1 MATTSASNI
10 ERARE
15 LMRRSR
21 REHFA
26 VGAFNV
32 DNQETLLA
40 IVRAAKAK
48 EAPVLVE
55 VSNDEVSMIGLAN
68 IRSLVD
74 NYRAEYGVE
83 IYINLDHSPSVKA
96 AKAGIDAGF
105 EFIHIDYSQA
115 NRDATEGEIIAAT
128 QEVVAYAKQTTG
140 ALIES
145 EPHYFG
151 GSSNV
156 HTEAIDYDEIRKTFS
171 TPEGAAAFVAESG
184 IDTYAAAIG
193 NLHGRY
199 PVPKQLDLALLQ
211 RIRDA
216 VDCNIS
222 LHGGSGTPG
231 HYFREAARI
240 GVSKIN
246 VNSDLRYAYR
256 TTLEAQLKAN
266 PDQYAIVKVIRPVI
280 DAVQNV
286 VEERI
291 DLFGSAG
298 QARP

>member
-1 MATTSASNI
+1 MFTPSSSTTN
-10 ERARE
+10 
-15 LMRRSR
+15 
-21 REHFA
+21 
-26 VGAFNV
+26 
-32 DNQETLLA
+32 
-40 IVRAAKAK
+40 
-48 EAPVLVE
+48 
-55 VSNDEVSMIGLAN
+55 
-68 IRSLVD
+68 
-74 NYRAEYGVE
+74 
-83 IYINLDHSPSVKA
+83 
-96 AKAGIDAGF
+96 
-105 EFIHIDYSQA
+105 
-115 NRDATEGEIIAAT
+115 
-128 QEVVAYAKQTTG
+128 
-140 ALIES
+140 
-145 EPHYFG
+145 
-151 GSSNV
+151 
-156 HTEAIDYDEIRKTFS
+156 EIRKTFS

-211 RIRDA
+211 RLRDA

-231 HYFREAARI
+231 HYFQQAARI